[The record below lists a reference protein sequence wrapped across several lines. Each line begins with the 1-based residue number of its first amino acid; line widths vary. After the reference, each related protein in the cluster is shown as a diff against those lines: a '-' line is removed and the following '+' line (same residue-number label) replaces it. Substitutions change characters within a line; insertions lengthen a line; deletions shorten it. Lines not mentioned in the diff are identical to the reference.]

1 MKQFKNTIFY
11 IVITGGFS
19 ILIYWILSK
28 GKLQESGRNIKVNI
42 IEKDQWTEFSTSFL
56 KSLQEPLAI
65 LLLQIITIIIVAR
78 FFGWIFR
85 KIGQP
90 SVIGEMI
97 AGIVL
102 GPSVVGLYFP
112 EYFHSLFPVASL
124 GNLKFI
130 SPI

>member
-11 IVITGGFS
+11 VLITGGFS
-19 ILIYWILSK
+19 SLIYWILSK

-42 IEKDQWTEFSTSFL
+42 IEKDQWTEFSSSFL

-112 EYFHSLFPVASL
+112 EYFC
-124 GNLKFI
+124 
-130 SPI
+130 